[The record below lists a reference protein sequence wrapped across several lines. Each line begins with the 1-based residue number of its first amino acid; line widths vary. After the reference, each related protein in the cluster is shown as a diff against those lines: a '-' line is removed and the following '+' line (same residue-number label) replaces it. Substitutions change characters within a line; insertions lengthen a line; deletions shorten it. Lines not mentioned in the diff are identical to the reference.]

1 MGLSKV
7 YGFALHPTPELW
19 TKCLVSPSQVL
30 SPISLWMLCMNQLK
44 YFLSTLKYFSGP
56 RFCTAWTSRWLACSW
71 SCGRAAWWLVVE
83 SGTGLGS
90 LSHALARTVAP
101 RGHLHNFEFHAERV
115 EKARVEFA
123 ETASHRDVCMPLL
136 LSKS

>member
-1 MGLSKV
+1 MYSTYIAMVRLQ
-7 YGFALHPTPELW
+7 LELR
-19 TKCLVSPSQVL
+19 PGN
-30 SPISLWMLCMNQLK
+30 M
-44 YFLSTLKYFSGP
+44 
-56 RFCTAWTSRWLACSW
+56 
-71 SCGRAAWWLVVE
+71 VVD
-83 SGTGLGS
+83 SGTGSGL

-115 EKARVEFA
+115 EKAPAEFA